1 MMLALSAVISLV
13 LALDGRVV
21 LRDRD
26 SAPVPGVSGADAA
39 GVRAGE
45 GPSARL
51 IPWQQVARVEGE
63 FADEAA
69 AWVAQGDLVWRALQ
83 RLERGDLPSAEELL
97 ESLHGPIIETR
108 GPTAAAIW
116 KSLVRCRIER
126 GAQTA
131 AAGAW
136 LAWLGVGGPA
146 FESTAGPDEP
156 SAMEG
161 REEAGLIPG
170 LPPIWVDVPS
180 VAVVA
185 GARQAPWVLDA
196 DRAIDPV
203 EQLRA
208 WYIHAARGACGTL
221 SSVAGG
227 DAVEWPPVSDERSV
241 QIVSSVVLAQYGNQ
255 AERLAARER
264 LKAMMDDRQ
273 GTWLE
278 AWCRVAIGRS
288 LTREA
293 DPEIRRLGVVELLHL
308 PARLESAVPY
318 LTGVALADAA
328 ATLRELGDMAGAT
341 RLRGELLRRFGGHP
355 AVEWNMIREW
365 PAATP
370 ATKTSQPEL
379 PESEEPLNDR

>member
-1 MMLALSAVISLV
+1 MEGSFFAIVTAP
-13 LALDGRVV
+13 
-21 LRDRD
+21 
-26 SAPVPGVSGADAA
+26 PVPGVSGADAA

-51 IPWQQVARVEGE
+51 IPWHQVAGVEGE
-63 FADEAA
+63 FAGEAA
-69 AWVAQGDLVWRALQ
+69 AWVEQGEVVWRAFQ

-97 ESLHGPIIETR
+97 EGLHGPIVETR

-136 LAWLGVGGPA
+136 LEWLGVGGPA
-146 FESTAGPDEP
+146 FDGASQTGEP
-156 SAMEG
+156 GEPGALEG
-161 REEAGLIPG
+161 REESGLIPG

-185 GARQAPWVLDA
+185 GARQAPWMLDA
-196 DRAIDPV
+196 DRAVDPV
-203 EQLRA
+203 EQLRG
-208 WYIHAARGACGTL
+208 WYVHAARGACGTL
-221 SSVAGG
+221 SAVPGG
-227 DAVEWPPVSDERSV
+227 DALEWPQVSDERSV
-241 QIVSSVVLAQYGNQ
+241 QIVSSVVLAQYGSQ

-264 LKAMMDDRQ
+264 LKTMMDDRQ

-288 LTREA
+288 LTRES

-328 ATLRELGDMAGAT
+328 VTLRELGDLAGAT

-370 ATKTSQPEL
+370 ATRSSQPEL
-379 PESEEPLNDR
+379 PESEEQPE